1 MSTEA
6 EFVCIET
13 DLFLFE
19 APEGYQI
26 EELDDQAELT
36 GPNDEF
42 LVVSSYTVDEDSSMD
57 DLDAFAKNIA
67 EAMTSAVQEPGL
79 VVTEKLK
86 KETAESGLTVWSI
99 KAEGDDQSHFFD
111 QYSII
116 DKSTAVVVTIEGN
129 FEDRGSSALIEEA
142 VHGLEFK

>member
-1 MSTEA
+1 MTIEQ

-13 DLFLFE
+13 DLFIFE
-19 APEGYQI
+19 APPGYEI
-26 EELDDQAELT
+26 EELDDQAELI

-67 EAMTSAVQEPGL
+67 EAMNSAVQEPGL

-86 KETAESGLTVWSI
+86 KETSESGLMVWSI
-99 KAEGDDQSHFFD
+99 KAEGDDKSHFFD

-116 DKSTAVVVTIEGN
+116 DRSTAVVVTIEGDY
-129 FEDRGSSALIEEA
+129 EDKASSALIEEA
-142 VHGLEFK
+142 VHALEFK